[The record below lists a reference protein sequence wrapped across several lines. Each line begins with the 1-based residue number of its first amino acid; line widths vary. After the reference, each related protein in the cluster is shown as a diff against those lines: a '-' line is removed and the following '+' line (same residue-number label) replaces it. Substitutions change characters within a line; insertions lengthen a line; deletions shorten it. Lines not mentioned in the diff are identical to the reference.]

1 MTDETTQTPD
11 TAPADAG
18 APQLQ
23 LQLKDIVVAA
33 QAIQLAAQRGAFRAE
48 EFTEI
53 GGMYDRIFAF
63 LKDSGALNAI
73 QPAAAPAEDTPAEDT
88 PAAESTDTVAQ

>member
-1 MTDETTQTPD
+1 MTDEITQTPD
-11 TAPADAG
+11 TAV
-18 APQLQ
+18 PQLQ
-23 LQLKDIVVAA
+23 LQLKDIVIAA

-63 LKDSGALNAI
+63 LKESGALNAVQQAA
-73 QPAAAPAEDTPAEDT
+73 QPEATPEATPEAAPEA
-88 PAAESTDTVAQ
+88 TDTESAA

>member
-1 MTDETTQTPD
+1 MTDETTQTPEA
-11 TAPADAG
+11 APAEAG

-33 QAIQLAAQRGAFRAE
+33 QALQLAAQRGAFRAE

-73 QPAAAPAEDTPAEDT
+73 QPAAAPADGTAPEA
-88 PAAESTDTVAQ
+88 DTVAQ

>member
-1 MTDETTQTPD
+1 MTDEITQNTD

-33 QAIQLAAQRGAFRAE
+33 QALQLAAQRGAFRAE

-53 GGMYDRIFAF
+53 GGMYDRIFTF
-63 LKDSGALNAI
+63 LKESGALNAI
-73 QPAAAPAEDTPAEDT
+73 QPAAGTAPDADSTAPN
-88 PAAESTDTVAQ
+88 TDTAAQ